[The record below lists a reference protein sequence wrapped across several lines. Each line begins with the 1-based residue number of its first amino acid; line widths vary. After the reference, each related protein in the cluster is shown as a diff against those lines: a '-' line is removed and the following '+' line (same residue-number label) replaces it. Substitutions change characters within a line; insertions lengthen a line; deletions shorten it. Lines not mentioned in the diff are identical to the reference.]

1 MKVLLLNTYT
11 HGGAAVACRRLENAL
26 QEDGVSVKL
35 LHAGETG
42 NRWPFY
48 AERLSFLP
56 YERDKS
62 VRFSFSPANFGKNLS
77 RHPWVQEADVL
88 HLHWIN
94 QGFLSV
100 EGIRE
105 LIDLGKPIV
114 WTLHDMWAFTGG
126 CHYSGDCTHFQ
137 QSCGNCPYLG
147 KPSPTDL
154 SHRVWVRKQKA
165 YSPTLRI
172 VTCSEW
178 LANVARSSSLLKD
191 MQISSIPNPIDTTVF
206 QPVTNEEKRNFWLSK
221 NLNPDI
227 PKLLFVA
234 MNVGEE
240 RKGFRFLQE
249 ALQKLRAQ
257 HADLQLDIVVMG
269 KVQEEALATL
279 PYPVHALGMIRDQQ
293 ELARIYGASDLFV
306 IPSLEDNLPNT
317 VMESLACGTP
327 VAGFATGGIPEMVG
341 HRQQGFIAP
350 QADSKTLAE
359 GIYWILR
366 QADLPLLRRQSREKV
381 EVQYANTIVAKR
393 YLQVY
398 EDMLVM
404 NANASGKAAKK

>member
-26 QEDGVSVKL
+26 REEGVFVKL

-56 YERDKS
+56 FERDKS
-62 VRFSFSPANFGKNLS
+62 VRFSFSPANFGKNIS
-77 RHPWVQEADVL
+77 KHPWVQEADVL
-88 HLHWIN
+88 HMHWVN

-100 EGIRE
+100 EGIRD
-105 LIDLGKPIV
+105 LIALGKPIV

-126 CHYSGDCTHFQ
+126 CHYSGTCNHFL

-147 KPSPTDL
+147 KPSPADL
-154 SHRVWVRKQKA
+154 SHRVWARKQKV

-178 LANVARSSSLLKD
+178 LANVARSSSLLKE
-191 MQISSIPNPIDTTVF
+191 MQISSIPNPIDTSVF
-206 QPVTNEEKRNFWLSK
+206 QPVTNEQKRNFWLRK
-221 NLNPDI
+221 NLNPEI

-249 ALQKLRAQ
+249 ALQKLKAQ

-269 KVQEEALATL
+269 KAQEETLATL

-293 ELARIYGASDLFV
+293 ELAQIYGASDVFV

-327 VAGFATGGIPEMVG
+327 VAGFDTGGIPEMVG
-341 HRQQGFIAP
+341 HQQQGFIA
-350 QADSKTLAE
+350 QQGDSETLAN
-359 GIYWILR
+359 GIFWILR
-366 QADLPLLRRQSREKV
+366 QADISLLRRQSREKV
-381 EVQYANTIVAKR
+381 ASLYANEIVAKR
-393 YLQVY
+393 YVRVY
-398 EDMLVM
+398 EEMLAT
-404 NANASGKAAKK
+404 NTSASSKGSKK